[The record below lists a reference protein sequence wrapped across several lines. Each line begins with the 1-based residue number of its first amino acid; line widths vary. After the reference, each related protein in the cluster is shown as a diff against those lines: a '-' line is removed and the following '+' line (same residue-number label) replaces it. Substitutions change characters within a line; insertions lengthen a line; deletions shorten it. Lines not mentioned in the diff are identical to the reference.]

1 MLVFPFKQWHSAFS
15 PKQVNQTCLST
26 WFTSLLWE
34 EMQDIS
40 EAEFQKRQTE
50 WKVILIK
57 YEPCNKTMKKIKT
70 EQNTQEECRQK
81 SGLKWTEFP
90 EK

>member
-1 MLVFPFKQWHSAFS
+1 
-15 PKQVNQTCLST
+15 
-26 WFTSLLWE
+26 
-34 EMQDIS
+34 MQDIS

-70 EQNTQEECRQK
+70 KQK
-81 SGLKWTEFP
+81 KHRKSADKNQD
-90 EK
+90 